1 MTNPCLHWCRDLI
14 VVNQYDCNTYHHVS
28 SASPRLTAQ
37 KTSRQVFLQL
47 TTMEV
52 DLFKDKE
59 NSASSSHPLPSKA
72 AIFRSKH
79 RPAVPTSLPEQSST
93 RLGLL
98 KASSTSS
105 QTEQDC
111 TNPILSSQIKP
122 ARPLLQPL
130 KLSSN
135 NTSFASL
142 PPCQFPQDCEVEEQP
157 IPASMFQFPPTLA
170 HQPYPTPHQHRA
182 AQPAYPQQQH
192 PFAKEAPVTCVVEQ
206 EGHLRLHLRFVR
218 FSLHHHR
225 SILSSFPRL
234 KFRKSHLFQQVRGHV
249 GHIS

>member
-1 MTNPCLHWCRDLI
+1 M
-14 VVNQYDCNTYHHVS
+14 S
-28 SASPRLTAQ
+28 SPRLTAQ
-37 KTSRQVFLQL
+37 KTSRKVFLQL

-52 DLFKDKE
+52 DLFEDKE
-59 NSASSSHPLPSKA
+59 NRAPSSYPLPSKA
-72 AIFRSKH
+72 AILRSKH

-93 RLGLL
+93 RLGLS

-122 ARPLLQPL
+122 ARPILQPL

-157 IPASMFQFPPTLA
+157 IPASMFQFPPPTPPF
-170 HQPYPTPHQHRA
+170 QPYPALQKHQA
-182 AQPAYPQQQH
+182 AQPAYPQKQH

-206 EGHLRLHLRFVR
+206 EGHLRLHLRFV
-218 FSLHHHR
+218 FHFTITDLSM
-225 SILSSFPRL
+225 SSFPRL
-234 KFRKSHLFQQVRGHV
+234 KFRKSPLFFQQVRGHV

>member
-1 MTNPCLHWCRDLI
+1 
-14 VVNQYDCNTYHHVS
+14 
-28 SASPRLTAQ
+28 
-37 KTSRQVFLQL
+37 
-47 TTMEV
+47 MEV
-52 DLFKDKE
+52 DLFEDKE
-59 NSASSSHPLPSKA
+59 NRAPSSYPLPSKA

-98 KASSTSS
+98 KASSTSP

-122 ARPLLQPL
+122 ARPILQPL

-157 IPASMFQFPPTLA
+157 IPASMIQFPPTLPY
-170 HQPYPTPHQHRA
+170 QPYPTPHQA

-218 FSLHHHR
+218 FSLHHH
-225 SILSSFPRL
+225 
-234 KFRKSHLFQQVRGHV
+234 
-249 GHIS
+249 

>member
-1 MTNPCLHWCRDLI
+1 
-14 VVNQYDCNTYHHVS
+14 
-28 SASPRLTAQ
+28 
-37 KTSRQVFLQL
+37 
-47 TTMEV
+47 MEV
-52 DLFKDKE
+52 DLFEDKE
-59 NSASSSHPLPSKA
+59 NRPPSSHPLQSKA

-79 RPAVPTSLPEQSST
+79 LPAFRTSLPEQSST

-122 ARPLLQPL
+122 ARPTLQPL

-157 IPASMFQFPPTLA
+157 IPASMFQFPPPLPY
-170 HQPYPTPHQHRA
+170 QPYPTPHRHQA

-218 FSLHHHR
+218 FSLHHH
-225 SILSSFPRL
+225 
-234 KFRKSHLFQQVRGHV
+234 
-249 GHIS
+249 

>member
-1 MTNPCLHWCRDLI
+1 
-14 VVNQYDCNTYHHVS
+14 
-28 SASPRLTAQ
+28 
-37 KTSRQVFLQL
+37 
-47 TTMEV
+47 MEV
-52 DLFKDKE
+52 DLFEDKE
-59 NSASSSHPLPSKA
+59 NRPPSSHPLQSKA
-72 AIFRSKH
+72 AILRSKH
-79 RPAVPTSLPEQSST
+79 LPAFRTSLPEQSST
-93 RLGLL
+93 RLGLS

-105 QTEQDC
+105 QTER
-111 TNPILSSQIKP
+111 IFSSQVKP
-122 ARPLLQPL
+122 ARPTLQPL
-130 KLSSN
+130 KLSSI

>member
-1 MTNPCLHWCRDLI
+1 
-14 VVNQYDCNTYHHVS
+14 
-28 SASPRLTAQ
+28 
-37 KTSRQVFLQL
+37 
-47 TTMEV
+47 MEV
-52 DLFKDKE
+52 DLFEDKE
-59 NSASSSHPLPSKA
+59 NRPPSSHPLQSKA

-79 RPAVPTSLPEQSST
+79 LPAFRTSLPEQSST
-93 RLGLL
+93 RLGLS

-157 IPASMFQFPPTLA
+157 IPASMFQFPPPTPPF
-170 HQPYPTPHQHRA
+170 QPYPALHKHQA
-182 AQPAYPQQQH
+182 AQPAYPQKQH
-192 PFAKEAPVTCVVEQ
+192 PFVKEAPVTCVVEQ

-218 FSLHHHR
+218 FSLHHH
-225 SILSSFPRL
+225 
-234 KFRKSHLFQQVRGHV
+234 
-249 GHIS
+249 